1 MPLDAVSAATSTR
14 DSLVEYLLAAY
25 PINDAA
31 LRRGFEELLRQP
43 GTISQDPYLEGNQ
56 PYEAGKTIRQLTDE
70 GLLDPRMLQLFEADR
85 PLYAHQQSA
94 VVAAVEEQA
103 NIVVATG
110 TGSGKTEC
118 FLIPMLQRLL
128 QDPRPGMQALI
139 LYPMNALVND
149 QVKRLRKLL
158 CHQNDGPNLI
168 RFGFYTSRTEK
179 SHAKAEEALRRELV
193 GTERQEL
200 LSLFDESDRKRMIG
214 AAPAELVEKAAARVM
229 RVQAISREE
238 IWKSPPQILITNY
251 SMLEHMLMRPK
262 ERGDI
267 FESSKHFS
275 MLILDEAHTYTGST
289 GTEVAMLLRR
299 FKLAMGIKARGQIQ
313 AIATSASLGDP
324 REGGIKTKVCD
335 FASQLFDEP
344 FAEKHLIWGTRV
356 SPDKRFG
363 ATYAVGSL
371 PEDELYE
378 RYEALDIGSIF
389 EGVDAAAEELKD
401 LVPSAQLEIAKRESS
416 NDVHVFLWHVLAGH
430 PHIRRLMKVLG
441 SGPRPWSQVATSVD
455 LWTLPRSLDGDV
467 EPQELPRVL
476 KALSNLVQIVTSA
489 RLEPEE
495 QPLLPVRLH
504 LLYRSMEGLFACI
517 NPRCP
522 GAPTSAENTRNRM
535 GYGRLYLDRRT
546 HCESCSGP
554 VLELSSCRK
563 CGEVYSIG
571 VGKANLLSEV
581 PRAIENIEENENIL
595 VLTPVQRHLLSSDEE
610 TGEEDLVDGETASS
624 ESVITLN
631 GGYQLKPIVI
641 TEDGDQ
647 WQVLDIDVTSS
658 KVERLPAE
666 NAYHL
671 YRYIKPKT
679 KPTAEGEDPTPTCCP
694 GCGARRM
701 RQTWMS
707 RFTSFTDAP
716 LSVVIDRLFDL
727 LSEPSQGSASRK
739 LRQLEKIEKP
749 RSKILTFSDGRQDA
763 AYFASDFQRSH
774 TEFLYR
780 QSIWKAFSAVAS
792 SGSATMSEVEE
803 ELTQLL
809 REASI
814 PHPDRNSELHHKSY
828 SSNEPNQHLKLNTAA
843 KDLDKLA
850 AKRARE
856 VLLCEFGLPSARR
869 TSMEALGL
877 VACHVDEI
885 PEKLI
890 EQTCS
895 IFGWNDSWSRELGR
909 VFLYG
914 LTDEIRLLGAV
925 DIQDSSDYYSETGG
939 DDITGRPGI
948 LGNKGQPRVFLKKA
962 KMEKEKDIVSFQPR
976 KNKDGKWSQVQNRLV
991 RLVEKGLG
999 SMPSGDIMNELFDA
1013 LVDSGLLVLYQ
1024 GLGYQ
1029 LAWRQNC
1036 LSKSDVDWYECP
1048 QCKQIFHK
1056 PGLSLLDGKVITRA
1070 FLCPAHKCQGVL
1082 GVSEGRSLTKKH
1094 YVSLIQRRPISLTAE
1109 EHTAQ
1114 LQPEELSERENRFRS
1129 GEINLLSSSTTLE
1142 LGVDIGELQVV
1153 ALRNFPPFV
1162 SNYQQRA
1169 GRAGRRADGLA
1180 VTVMYGQRR
1189 PHDRYFFEQPRHLI
1203 AGSNKVPTLDIGNR
1217 AIGKRHAQAELIG
1230 HFLRFSHQLG
1240 TEDLTVG
1247 DFLGLPDVDRQGPV
1261 PVDSNELEAIYGKLC
1276 LWLGGKEARV
1286 HCKKVLAL
1294 LNEDMPEQS
1303 TLDDLRKELEQF
1315 AKDQV
1320 NDWNGQADNH
1330 KDVFD
1335 ELKEVRDRTDKQ
1347 SMTKSERLTK
1357 ARTAIIGELK
1367 KIYAL
1372 KLHDVLAQSSI
1383 LPIYGFP
1390 IDVVQLLT
1398 QRNDTRL
1405 WGSGGHRLQRD
1416 RRMAL
1421 TEYAPGQD
1429 VVVDDRVHRSVAVV
1443 RPIDLL
1449 MRYYWVCDRCNVYVS
1464 RSAKSEIKQYL
1475 TNQAGELECK
1485 VCGAEVKEGKAGV
1498 GKAYVIPRSFSTNWA
1513 ETPKITP
1520 FRKPLRQ
1527 PTSQVFLAQEQSDQ
1541 DVDLTGTNPSKFFEL
1556 VTSRSGIFFLSNQGP
1571 RGRSRSFATSGYSL
1585 CQYCGLDLSSQ
1596 VKSKPQKA
1604 SRNTKQTAQ
1613 PIEHTNPISGKTCT
1627 GKPMLLHLAHEFR
1640 SDFLKLRFTEKA
1652 NPDPL
1657 FSKIINL
1664 ESGNSVDSVTE
1675 DPDAADGVD
1684 CDGSSFWRSLTY
1696 ALLAAAS
1703 DVIDIDRSELDGLF
1717 RPVENDYNRTEI
1729 VIYDNVAS
1737 GAGHSQKIAEMFD
1750 DVLKRT
1756 LELVSSCSCG
1766 SSCYNCLRTYSNQ
1779 SFHAELD
1786 RHRVRKFLEPI
1797 VGELN
1802 PDEHQRSFARHC
1814 SYFDTEKLPEL
1825 LIQHVATALQGTAF
1839 VMRDLPSYLDL
1850 KELEKAIDS
1859 HKANEKPVLCVLEHL
1874 PANEGNTESRFR
1886 RRKLVDWIDSGYLD
1900 LYHHPKLS
1908 DEMFCLGMGSANAVA
1923 GKLLNLPDQARKCL
1937 ITRSSCGIEDAYH
1950 KIEALIKESEPVASS
1965 QLEDPGT
1972 KVFYFKPSGSSYSV
1986 DVLREMMGLDVV
1998 LAGKRL
2004 VSADYYD
2011 RYFQKQRGQFA
2022 LLFAQLLSGSW
2033 LDSESLITIHTN
2045 QLREEFQDNRNSS
2058 RRDAIQKQLE
2068 GFPHFRLRW
2077 RDYGVPGPRLDH
2089 ARELR
2094 IVFADQTS
2102 RLVTFEKGLDFVQC
2116 RRDNG
2121 EYEVTERTKV
2131 FIEPG

>member
-1 MPLDAVSAATSTR
+1 MPLDAVSAATTTR

-25 PINDAA
+25 PINDAV

-56 PYEAGKTIRQLTDE
+56 PYEAGKTIRQLTNE
-70 GLLDPRMLQLFEADR
+70 GLLDPRMLQVFEADR
-85 PLYAHQQSA
+85 PLYVHQQSA

-128 QDPRPGMQALI
+128 KDPRPGMQALI

-179 SHAKAEEALRRELV
+179 SQAKAEEALRRELE

-200 LSLFDESDRKRMIG
+200 LSLFDESDRKRVIG

-299 FKLAMGIKARGQIQ
+299 FKLAMGIKAPGQIQ

-324 REGGIKTKVCD
+324 REEGIKKKVCD

-344 FAEKHLIWGTRV
+344 FAEEHLIWGTRV

-363 ATYAVGSL
+363 RTYAVDSL

-378 RYEALDIGSIF
+378 RYAALDIGSIF
-389 EGVDAAAEELKD
+389 SSVECAKEGLKD
-401 LVPSAQLEIAKRESS
+401 LVPSVQLVNAQQASGG
-416 NDVHVFLWHVLAGH
+416 DVHVFLWRVLAGH
-430 PHIRRLMKVLG
+430 PHIRRLMKILG
-441 SGPRPWSQVATSVD
+441 SGPRPWSQVATSAD

-489 RLEPEE
+489 RLQPDE

-522 GAPTSAENTRNRM
+522 GAPTGAEKTRNMM

-571 VGKANLLSEV
+571 VGKANLLLEV
-581 PRAIENIEENENIL
+581 PRAIENIEDNENIL
-595 VLTPVQRHLLSSDEE
+595 VLTPVQRPLLSSDEE

-624 ESVITLN
+624 ESGIRLN
-631 GGYQLKPIVI
+631 GGYQLKPILI
-641 TEDGDQ
+641 TQDGGQ
-647 WQVLDIDVTSS
+647 WQVLDTEASS
-658 KVERLPAE
+658 SMVDRLLSDK
-666 NAYHL
+666 AYQL

-679 KPTAEGEDPTPTCCP
+679 RPTAEGEDPTPTCCP

-727 LSEPSQGSASRK
+727 LSEPAQKSAIDTQR
-739 LRQLEKIEKP
+739 EAEMIVKP
-749 RSKILTFSDGRQDA
+749 NSKILTFSDGRQDA

-780 QSIWKAFSAVAS
+780 QSIWKAFRGVAVN
-792 SGSATMSEVEE
+792 GSATITEVEDE
-803 ELTQLL
+803 L
-809 REASI
+809 REQLRGASI
-814 PHPDRNSELHHKSY
+814 PHPDRDPELHHKSY
-828 SSNEPNQHLKLNTAA
+828 SSHEPNQHLKLSRAA

-850 AKRARE
+850 TKRARE

-885 PEKLI
+885 TEKLI
-890 EQTCS
+890 DQTCS
-895 IFGWNDSWSRELGR
+895 ILNWKDSGSRERAR

-925 DIQDSSDYYSETGG
+925 DIQDASNYYSETGG
-939 DDITGRPGI
+939 DETGRPGI
-948 LGNKGQPRVFLKKA
+948 LGNKGQPKKFLKKA
-962 KMEKEKDIVSFQPR
+962 KLEKENDVISFQPR
-976 KNKDGKWSQVQNRLV
+976 KNKDGKWSKVQNRVV

-999 SMPSGDIMNELFDA
+999 SMPSEDTMNELFDV
-1013 LVDSGLLVLYQ
+1013 LVDNGLLILYPGQ
-1024 GLGYQ
+1024 GYQ
-1029 LAWRQNC
+1029 MAWRQNS
-1036 LSKSDVDWYECP
+1036 LFESDHDWFECP
-1048 QCKQIFHK
+1048 RCKQIFHK
-1056 PGLSLLDGKVITRA
+1056 PGLSSINISQVPRA
-1070 FLCPAHKCQGVL
+1070 FLCPAYKCEGVL
-1082 GVSEGRSLTKKH
+1082 GTRVESNLAKKH

-1203 AGSNKVPTLDIGNR
+1203 AGSNKVPTLDIGNYS
-1217 AIGKRHAQAELIG
+1217 IGKRHAQAELIG

-1247 DFLGLPDVDRQGPV
+1247 KFLGLPDLDGQGPV
-1261 PVDSNELEAIYGKLC
+1261 PIDTNELEGIYSILC
-1276 LWLGGKEARV
+1276 LWVGGKEARL
-1286 HCKKVLAL
+1286 HCRKILTL
-1294 LNEDMPEQS
+1294 LNEDLSEQ
-1303 TLDDLRKELEQF
+1303 TILDELGKELKWF
-1315 AKDQV
+1315 AEDQV
-1320 NDWNGQADNH
+1320 RDWNGQVRNH
-1330 KDVFD
+1330 NDVFD

-1347 SMTKSERLTK
+1347 SIAKAERLTK
-1357 ARTAIIGELK
+1357 ARTAILGELK
-1367 KIYAL
+1367 KIFSL
-1372 KLHDVLAQSSI
+1372 KLHELLAQASI

-1416 RRMAL
+1416 RRLAL

-1443 RPIDLL
+1443 RPSDLP
-1449 MRYYWVCDRCNVYVS
+1449 MKHYWVCDRCNVYVS
-1464 RSAKSEIKQYL
+1464 RSTKSEIKQYL

-1485 VCGAEVKEGKAGV
+1485 VCGAEVKEGTAGV
-1498 GKAYVIPRSFSTNWA
+1498 GKAYVIPRSFSTNWS

-1541 DVDLTGTNPSKFFEL
+1541 DVDLSGTNPNKYFKL

-1585 CQYCGLDLSSQ
+1585 CRFCGLDISSQ
-1596 VKSKPQKA
+1596 VKSKSKNV
-1604 SRNTKQTAQ
+1604 SRTTKQAVKSS
-1613 PIEHTNPISGKTCT
+1613 EHTNPITGKTCT
-1627 GKPMLLHLAHEFR
+1627 GKPIPLHLAHQFK
-1640 SDFLKLRFTEKA
+1640 SDFLKLRFTDEA
-1652 NPDPL
+1652 NPAPL
-1657 FSKIINL
+1657 FGKIINL

-1675 DPDAADGVD
+1675 DQDASDGVD
-1684 CDGSSFWRSLTY
+1684 RDGSSFWRSLTY

-1717 RPVENDYNRTEI
+1717 RPVENDYNRAEI

-1737 GAGHSQKIAEMFD
+1737 GAGHSKKIAEMFD

-1786 RHRVRKFLEPI
+1786 RHIVRRFLEPI

-1825 LIQHVATALQGTAF
+1825 LTQHVSTARQGTAF
-1839 VMRDLPSYLDL
+1839 VLNDLTSYLPL
-1850 KELEKAIDS
+1850 SELEKTIDS
-1859 HKANEKPVLCVLEHL
+1859 HKANDKPVLCVLGQL
-1874 PANEGNTESRFR
+1874 PASDGSTKCKFT
-1886 RRKLVDWIDSGYLD
+1886 RRKLADWIDSGYLD
-1900 LYHHPKLS
+1900 LNHHPS
-1908 DEMFCLGMGSANAVA
+1908 PSVEMFCLGMGSANAVA
-1923 GKLLNLPDQARKCL
+1923 GQLLNLPDQEPKCL
-1937 ITRSSCGIEDAYH
+1937 ITRSSSGVEDAFL
-1950 KIEALIKESEPVASS
+1950 KIQSLRDQCTKVSSS
-1965 QLEDPGT
+1965 QFEDPGT
-1972 KVFYFKPSGSSYSV
+1972 KVFRLKPTGISYSV
-1986 DVLREMMGLDVV
+1986 DDLRKMMGLDSALQDRRVI
-1998 LAGKRL
+1998 
-2004 VSADYYD
+2004 SADYYD
-2011 RYFQKQRGQFA
+2011 RYFEKQRGQYAHMFA
-2022 LLFAQLLSGSW
+2022 RLLSGPW
-2033 LDSESLITIHTN
+2033 LANDSLITIHTN
-2045 QLREEFQDNRNSS
+2045 QLREEFQDNHDLTRQN
-2058 RRDAIQKQLE
+2058 AIQEQLKD
-2068 GFPHFRLRW
+2068 FPHFRLRW
-2077 RDYGVPGPRLDH
+2077 RDYNSPGPKLEH
-2089 ARELR
+2089 ARTLK
-2094 IVFADQTS
+2094 ITFADDS
-2102 RLVTFEKGLDFVQC
+2102 AHLVTFDKGLDFV
-2116 RRDNG
+2116 RRRWG
-2121 EYEVTERTKV
+2121 TEEYEVTEKTYV
-2131 FIEPG
+2131 MIEPM

>member
-1 MPLDAVSAATSTR
+1 MPLDAVSAATTTR

-56 PYEAGKTIRQLTDE
+56 PYEAGKTIRQLTNE
-70 GLLDPRMLQLFEADR
+70 GLLDPRILQLFEADR

-128 QDPRPGMQALI
+128 KDPRPGMQALI

-179 SHAKAEEALRRELV
+179 SHGKAEEALRRELE

-200 LSLFDESDRKRMIG
+200 LSVFDETDRERMIG
-214 AAPAELVEKAAARVM
+214 AAPAELVAKAAARVM

-324 REGGIKTKVCD
+324 REEGIKQKVCD

-344 FAEKHLIWGTRV
+344 FSEMHLIWGTRV

-363 ATYAVGSL
+363 AAYTVETL
-371 PEDELYE
+371 PDDELYE

-389 EGVDAAAEELKD
+389 ASVDAAAEELKD
-401 LVPSAQLEIAKRESS
+401 LVSSEQLKNAKKESN
-416 NDVHVFLWHVLAGH
+416 NDIHVFLWNVLAGH

-441 SGPRPWSQVATSVD
+441 SGPRPWSQVATSAD

-476 KALSNLVQIVTSA
+476 RALSNLVQIVTSA
-489 RLEPEE
+489 RLQPDE

-522 GAPTSAENTRNRM
+522 GAPTSSENTRNMM

-571 VGKANLLSEV
+571 VGKANLLLEV

-610 TGEEDLVDGETASS
+610 TGEEDLVDGETGSS
-624 ESVITLN
+624 ESVMLLN
-631 GGYQLKPIVI
+631 GGYQLKPILI
-641 TEDGDQ
+641 TEDAGQ
-647 WQVLDIDVTSS
+647 WQVLDTEASSS
-658 KVERLPAE
+658 KVDRLLSE
-666 NAYHL
+666 NAYQL

-727 LSEPSQGSASRK
+727 LSESASDNHTVA
-739 LRQLEKIEKP
+739 EKIVKP
-749 RSKILTFSDGRQDA
+749 NSKILTFSDGRQDA

-780 QSIWKAFSAVAS
+780 QSIWKTFKYV
-792 SGSATMSEVEE
+792 GVNRSATISEVED
-803 ELTQLL
+803 ELKEQL

-814 PHPDRNSELHHKSY
+814 PHPDRDPELHHKSY
-828 SSNEPNQHLKLNTAA
+828 SSHEPNQHLKLSRAA

-890 EQTCS
+890 DQTCS
-895 IFGWNDSWSRELGR
+895 ILNWNETGSREWAR

-925 DIQDSSDYYSETGG
+925 DIQDASNYYSETGG
-939 DDITGRPGI
+939 DETGRPGI
-948 LGNKGQPRVFLKKA
+948 LGNKGQPKKFLKKA
-962 KMEKEKDIVSFQPR
+962 KLEKENDVISFQPR
-976 KNKDGKWSQVQNRLV
+976 KNKDGKWSQVQNRVV

-999 SMPSGDIMNELFDA
+999 SMPSEDIMNELFDA
-1013 LVDSGLLVLYQ
+1013 LVDSGLLVLYPGQ
-1024 GLGYQ
+1024 GYQ
-1029 LAWRQNC
+1029 MAWRQNS
-1036 LSKSDVDWYECP
+1036 LSESDHDWFECP

-1056 PGLSLLDGKVITRA
+1056 PGLSSIDINQVPRA
-1070 FLCPAHKCQGVL
+1070 FLCPAHKCEGVL
-1082 GVSEGRSLTKKH
+1082 GIRAEGNLTKQH

-1203 AGSNKVPTLDIGNR
+1203 AGSNKVPTLDIGNYS
-1217 AIGKRHAQAELIG
+1217 ITKRHAQAELIG
-1230 HFLRFSHQLG
+1230 HFLRYSYQLG
-1240 TEDLTVG
+1240 TEDLIVG
-1247 DFLGLPDVDRQGPV
+1247 DFLGLPDLDHEEAAVVER
-1261 PVDSNELEAIYGKLC
+1261 ELLEGYYVKLR
-1276 LWLGGKEARV
+1276 LWLGGKDANV
-1286 HCKKVLAL
+1286 FCKSILDL
-1294 LNEDMPEQS
+1294 LGCEISEQEI
-1303 TLDDLRKELEQF
+1303 LVGLREEVDRF
-1315 AKDQV
+1315 ADDQV
-1320 NDWNGQADNH
+1320 ADWNGQVQNLH
-1330 KDVFD
+1330 EVVT
-1335 ELKEVRDRTDKQ
+1335 EWKEVRDRTDKQ
-1347 SMTKSERLTK
+1347 SNIKSDRLSK
-1357 ARTAIIGELK
+1357 ARTAIIAELK
-1367 KIYAL
+1367 KIRTL
-1372 KLHDVLAQSSI
+1372 KLHDVLAQASV

-1405 WGSGGHRLQRD
+1405 WGRGGHRLQRD
-1416 RRMAL
+1416 RRLAL

-1443 RPIDLL
+1443 RPIDLVT
-1449 MRYYWVCDRCNVYVS
+1449 RYYWVCDNCNVYIS
-1464 RSAKSEIKQYL
+1464 KSNQAEIKKHL
-1475 TNQAGELECK
+1475 ENQSGELECR
-1485 VCGAEVKEGKAGV
+1485 VCGVEVKEGRAGV
-1498 GKAYVIPRSFSTNWA
+1498 GRAYVIPRSFSTNWA

-1541 DVDLTGTNPSKFFEL
+1541 DVDLTSTKPNKYFQL
-1556 VTSRSGIFFLSNQGP
+1556 ITSRSGIFFLSNQGP
-1571 RGRSRSFATSGYSL
+1571 RGRAGSFATSGYRL
-1585 CQYCGLDLSSQ
+1585 CKFCGLDLSSQ
-1596 VKSKPQKA
+1596 VISRRA
-1604 SRNTKQTAQ
+1604 RTSRNAQ
-1613 PIEHTNPISGKTCT
+1613 PVQAVEHTNPITGKTCN
-1627 GKPMLLHLAHEFR
+1627 GKPMLLHLAHQFR
-1640 SDFLKLRFTEKA
+1640 SDFLKLRFTDEA
-1652 NPDPL
+1652 NPPRL
-1657 FSKIINL
+1657 FGKIINL

-1675 DPDAADGVD
+1675 DHDAADGVD
-1684 CDGSSFWRSLTY
+1684 RDGSSFWRSLTY

-1717 RPVENDYNRTEI
+1717 RPVENDYNRAEI

-1737 GAGHSQKIAEMFD
+1737 GAGHSKKIAEMFD

-1766 SSCYNCLRTYSNQ
+1766 ASCYNCLRTYSNQ
-1779 SFHAELD
+1779 SFHAQLD
-1786 RHRVRKFLEPI
+1786 RHLVRRFLESI

-1825 LIQHVATALQGTAF
+1825 LTQHVSTARQGTAF
-1839 VMRDLPSYLDL
+1839 VLNDLKSYLPL
-1850 KELEKAIDS
+1850 RELEKAIDS
-1859 HKANEKPVLCVLEHL
+1859 HKANDKPALCVLGQL
-1874 PANEGNTESRFR
+1874 PANDGSTKSRFT
-1886 RRKLVDWIDSGYLD
+1886 RRKLADWIDSGYLD
-1900 LYHHPKLS
+1900 LYHHPKPS
-1908 DEMFCLGMGSANAVA
+1908 VEMFCLGMGSASAVA
-1923 GKLLNLPDQARKCL
+1923 GQLLNLPDQEPKCL
-1937 ITRSSCGIEDAYH
+1937 ITRSSSGVEDAFL
-1950 KIEALIKESEPVASS
+1950 KIQSLRDACTKITSS
-1965 QLEDPGT
+1965 QFEDPDT
-1972 KVFYFKPSGSSYSV
+1972 KVFRLKPTSSSYSV
-1986 DVLREMMGLDVV
+1986 NDLRRIMGLDSV
-1998 LAGKRL
+1998 LQDRRVL
-2004 VSADYYD
+2004 SADYYD
-2011 RYFQKQRGQFA
+2011 RYFEKQRGHYA
-2022 LLFAQLLSGSW
+2022 HMFAQLLSGPW
-2033 LDSESLITIHTN
+2033 LADDSLVTVHTN
-2045 QLREEFQDNRNSS
+2045 QLREEFQDGHDLTRQN
-2058 RRDAIQKQLE
+2058 AIQQQLKD
-2068 GFPHFRLRW
+2068 FPHFRLRW
-2077 RDYGVPGPRLDH
+2077 RNYNAPGPKLEH
-2089 ARELR
+2089 ARILK
-2094 IVFADQTS
+2094 IAFADDS
-2102 RLVTFEKGLDFVQC
+2102 SHLVTFDKGLDFV
-2116 RRDNG
+2116 RRRWG
-2121 EYEVTERTKV
+2121 TEEYEVTEKTYV
-2131 FIEPG
+2131 MIEPM

>member
-1 MPLDAVSAATSTR
+1 MPLDAVSAATTTR

-85 PLYAHQQSA
+85 PLYVHQQSA

-179 SHAKAEEALRRELV
+179 SHAKAEEALRRELE
-193 GTERQEL
+193 GTQRQEL
-200 LSLFDESDRKRMIG
+200 LSLLDESDRKRMIG
-214 AAPAELVEKAAARVM
+214 AAPAELLEKAAARVM

-299 FKLAMGIKARGQIQ
+299 FKLAMGIDVSGRIQ

-324 REGGIKTKVCD
+324 REAGIRKKVCD

-344 FAEKHLIWGTRV
+344 FAEDHLIWGTRV

-363 ATYAVGSL
+363 PTYAVESL

-378 RYEALDIGSIF
+378 LYEALDIGSIF
-389 EGVDAAAEELKD
+389 ASVEAAAVQLKD
-401 LVPSAQLEIAKRESS
+401 LVPSKQLETAKKASK
-416 NDVHVFLWHVLAGH
+416 NDVHIFLWHVLAGH

-441 SGPRPWSQVATSVD
+441 NGPRPWSQVATNAD
-455 LWTLPRSLDGDV
+455 LWMIPRSLDGDV

-489 RLEPEE
+489 RLQPDE

-517 NPRCP
+517 NPRCT
-522 GAPTSAENTRNRM
+522 GAPTSSENTRNMM

-571 VGKANLLSEV
+571 VGKANLLLEV

-610 TGEEDLVDGETASS
+610 TGEEDSVDGETASS

-647 WQVLDIDVTSS
+647 WQVLDTEVSSS
-658 KVERLPAE
+658 KANRLLSEDAFQ
-666 NAYHL
+666 L
-671 YRYIKPKT
+671 YRFIKPKT

-727 LSEPSQGSASRK
+727 LSEEAQGSASDNHTVA
-739 LRQLEKIEKP
+739 EKIVKP
-749 RSKILTFSDGRQDA
+749 NSKILTFSDGRQDA

-780 QSIWKAFSAVAS
+780 QSIWKSFSSVAS
-792 SGSATMSEVEE
+792 NGSATMKQVEE
-803 ELTQLL
+803 ELARLL

-814 PHPDRNSELHHKSY
+814 PHPDRKSELHHKSY
-828 SSNEPNQHLKLNTAA
+828 ASNEPNQHLRLNTTA
-843 KDLDKLA
+843 KDLDVLA
-850 AKRARE
+850 ARRARE

-885 PEKLI
+885 PENLI
-890 EQTCS
+890 DQTCS
-895 IFGWNDSWSRELGR
+895 ILNWNESGSREWAR

-925 DIQDSSDYYSETGG
+925 DIQDASNYYSETGG
-939 DDITGRPGI
+939 DETGRPGI
-948 LGNKGQPRVFLKKA
+948 IGNKGQPKKFLKKA
-962 KMEKEKDIVSFQPR
+962 KLEKENDVISFQPR
-976 KNKDGKWSQVQNRLV
+976 KNKDGKWSQVQNRVV

-999 SMPSGDIMNELFDA
+999 SMPSENIMNELFDA
-1013 LVDSGLLVLYQ
+1013 LVDSGLLVLYPGQ
-1024 GLGYQ
+1024 GYQ
-1029 LAWRQNC
+1029 MAWRQNS
-1036 LSKSDVDWYECP
+1036 LSESDHDWFECP

-1056 PGLSLLDGKVITRA
+1056 PGLSSININQIPRA
-1070 FLCPAHKCQGVL
+1070 FLCPAHKCEGVL
-1082 GVSEGRSLTKKH
+1082 GIRIERNLTKQH

-1203 AGSNKVPTLDIGNR
+1203 AGSNKVPTLDIGNYSI
-1217 AIGKRHAQAELIG
+1217 AKRHTQAELIG
-1230 HFLRFSHQLG
+1230 HFLRYSHQLG

-1247 DFLGLPDVDRQGPV
+1247 DFLGLPDVDSQGPV
-1261 PVDSNELEAIYGKLC
+1261 PVDSNQLEAIYGKLC
-1276 LWLGGKEARV
+1276 LWLGGKEARL
-1286 HCKKVLAL
+1286 HCKKILAL
-1294 LNEDMPEQS
+1294 LNEEMPEQT

-1320 NDWNGQADNH
+1320 TDWNGQANNH

-1335 ELKEVRDRTDKQ
+1335 ELKEVRDRADKQ
-1347 SMTKSERLTK
+1347 SMIKSERLTK
-1357 ARTAIIGELK
+1357 ARSAIIGELK

-1372 KLHDVLAQSSI
+1372 KLHDLLAQASI

-1398 QRNDTRL
+1398 QRNDTRH

-1443 RPIDLL
+1443 RPIDLVT
-1449 MRYYWVCDRCNVYVS
+1449 RYYWVCDNCNVYVS
-1464 RSAKSEIKQYL
+1464 RSNQAEIKKHL
-1475 TNQAGELECK
+1475 ENQSGELKCR
-1485 VCGAEVKEGKAGV
+1485 VCGVEVKEGKAGV
-1498 GKAYVIPRSFSTNWA
+1498 GRAYVIPRSFTTNWG

-1541 DVDLTGTNPSKFFEL
+1541 DVDLTSTKPNKYFQL
-1556 VTSRSGIFFLSNQGP
+1556 ITSRSGIFFLSNQGP
-1571 RGRSRSFATSGYSL
+1571 RGRAGSFATSGYRL
-1585 CQYCGLDLSSQ
+1585 CRFCGLDLSSQ
-1596 VKSKPQKA
+1596 VISKRGRTSSNAKA
-1604 SRNTKQTAQ
+1604 AQ
-1613 PIEHTNPISGKTCT
+1613 AVEHTNPITGKTCN
-1627 GKPMLLHLAHEFR
+1627 GKPTIYHLAHQFR
-1640 SDFLKLRFTEKA
+1640 SDFLKLRFTDVA
-1652 NPDPL
+1652 NPPRL
-1657 FSKIINL
+1657 FGKIINL
-1664 ESGNSVDSVTE
+1664 ESGNSVDSVAE

-1684 CDGSSFWRSLTY
+1684 LDGSSFWRSLTY

-1703 DVIDIDRSELDGLF
+1703 DVIDIDRAELDGLF
-1717 RPVENDYNRTEI
+1717 RPVENDYNRAEI

-1737 GAGHSQKIAEMFD
+1737 GAGHSKKIAEMFD

-1766 SSCYNCLRTYSNQ
+1766 ASCYNCLRTYSNQ

-1786 RHRVRKFLEPI
+1786 RHLVRRFLEPI

-1825 LIQHVATALQGTAF
+1825 LTQHVSTARQGTAF
-1839 VMRDLPSYLDL
+1839 VLNDLKSYLPL
-1850 KELEKAIDS
+1850 RELEKAIDS
-1859 HKANEKPVLCVLEHL
+1859 HKVNNKSVLCVLSQL
-1874 PANEGNTESRFR
+1874 PANDGSTKNKFT
-1886 RRKLVDWIDSGYLD
+1886 RRKIADWIDSGYLD
-1900 LYHHPKLS
+1900 LYHHHGS
-1908 DEMFCLGMGSANAVA
+1908 TVEMFCLGMGSANAVA
-1923 GKLLNLPDQARKCL
+1923 GHLLNLPDQEPKCL
-1937 ITRSSCGIEDAYH
+1937 ITRSSSGVQDAFQ
-1950 KIEALIKESEPVASS
+1950 KIQSLRDQCTKVSSS
-1965 QLEDPGT
+1965 QFEDLGT
-1972 KVFYFKPSGSSYSV
+1972 KVFRFKPTGGSYSV
-1986 DVLREMMGLDVV
+1986 DDLRAMMGLNAV
-1998 LAGKRL
+1998 LQEKTL
-2004 VSADYYD
+2004 ISADYYD
-2011 RYFQKQRGQFA
+2011 KYFEKQRRQYTSMFVQ
-2022 LLFAQLLSGSW
+2022 LLFGSW
-2033 LDSESLITIHTN
+2033 LGDECRITIHTN
-2045 QLREEFQDNRNSS
+2045 QLPDEFRNGNDLT
-2058 RRDAIQKQLE
+2058 RQNLIQEQLE
-2068 GFPHFRLRW
+2068 GFPNFRLRW
-2077 RDYGVPGPRLDH
+2077 RNYNDPGPKLEH
-2089 ARELR
+2089 ARTLKMR
-2094 IVFADQTS
+2094 FADDS
-2102 RLVTFEKGLDFVQC
+2102 SLLVTFDKGLDFV
-2116 RRDNG
+2116 RRRWG
-2121 EYEVTERTKV
+2121 TEGYEVTEKTYV
-2131 FIEPG
+2131 MIETV